1 MRYNAVSNPLR
12 LEGDEQ
18 EYKKFLVLAEVSNPL
33 RLEGDEENP
42 CHFVRAAQLVSNP
55 LRLEGDA

>member
-1 MRYNAVSNPLR
+1 MQSVSRMHIVPVSNPLR

-33 RLEGDEENP
+33 RLEGDK
-42 CHFVRAAQLVSNP
+42 A
-55 LRLEGDA
+55 